1 MIVHIEKQ
9 KFQEKEENFATFTTM
24 LELLF
29 IRIQFSFRFSLII
42 K

>member
-1 MIVHIEKQ
+1 MIVYIEKQ
-9 KFQEKEENFATFTTM
+9 KFQEKEKNVATFTTV

-29 IRIQFSFRFSLII
+29 MRIQFSFRFSLII